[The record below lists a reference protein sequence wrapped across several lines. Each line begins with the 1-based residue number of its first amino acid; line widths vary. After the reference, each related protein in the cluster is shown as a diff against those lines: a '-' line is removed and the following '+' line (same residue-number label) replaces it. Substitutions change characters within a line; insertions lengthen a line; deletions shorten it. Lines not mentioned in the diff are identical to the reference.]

1 MLVNKYSVGNDDDG
15 GVDIDVIERANAD
28 KISGCLYFGVFC
40 GRFLCLALVLGVFWA
55 ILDGFKFVSFLG
67 WVCVWFQKSVCV
79 RLAPDTWREI
89 AVCICSSGGAYSLFM
104 SIVVAVYY
112 YRK

>member
-1 MLVNKYSVGNDDDG
+1 MGSTRCLSTNIQSGNDDDG
-15 GVDIDVIERANAD
+15 GVDIDVIERANTD
-28 KISGCLYFGVFC
+28 KISGCLYCGVFC

-79 RLAPDTWREI
+79 RLGGVQTARDC
-89 AVCICSSGGAYSLFM
+89 CIHLYIYTLFT
-104 SIVVAVYY
+104 
-112 YRK
+112 R

>member
-1 MLVNKYSVGNDDDG
+1 MLINKYPVGNDDDG
-15 GVDIDVIERANAD
+15 GGDIDVIEVANAD
-28 KISGCLYFGVFC
+28 KISGCLYCGVFC

-79 RLAPDTWREI
+79 RLDPNTSDDDDIYLVRFCGSFYL
-89 AVCICSSGGAYSLFM
+89 V
-104 SIVVAVYY
+104 
-112 YRK
+112 